1 MTPQAIQWPEIS
13 VSGRTFTL
21 RFSYAAQYQ
30 LTRWG
35 KTLADATAME
45 IAAAC
50 AGTFDAS
57 GKWKSEG
64 FDKPIHFAD
73 MMEPGDEAALIE
85 GVLAAIKKAYPEVT
99 VSAPAPG
106 NQPEMATKTDG
117 SMSGPS
123 EPVPAASD

>member
-1 MTPQAIQWPEIS
+1 MTPQAIQWPEIT
-13 VSGRTFTL
+13 VSGRKFTL

-35 KTLADATAME
+35 KTLADATAIE

-57 GKWKSEG
+57 GKWKTEG

-73 MMEPGDEAALIE
+73 LMEPGDEAGLIE
-85 GVLAAIKKAYPEVT
+85 GVLAAIKKAYPEVA
-99 VSAPAPG
+99 VSARP
-106 NQPEMATKTDG
+106 NPEMASATKSNG
-117 SMSGPS
+117 LMSGPS
-123 EPVPAASD
+123 EQAATGSD

>member
-1 MTPQAIQWPEIS
+1 MTPQAIQWPEIT
-13 VSGRTFTL
+13 VSGRKFTL

-35 KTLADATAME
+35 KTLADATAIE

-50 AGTFDAS
+50 AGSFDAS

-64 FDKPIHFAD
+64 FEKPIHFAD

-85 GVLAAIKKAYPEVT
+85 GVLQSIKKAFPEVE
-99 VSAPAPG
+99 VSARPT
-106 NQPEMATKTDG
+106 PEMAAATKTDG

-123 EPVPAASD
+123 EPAQAA

>member
-13 VSGRTFTL
+13 VSGRKFTL

-35 KTLADATAME
+35 KTLADATAIE

-57 GKWKSEG
+57 GKWRSEG

-85 GVLAAIKKAYPEVT
+85 GVLQSIKKAFPEVE
-99 VSAPAPG
+99 VSARPV
-106 NQPEMATKTDG
+106 PEMASATKTDG

-123 EPVPAASD
+123 AQAATGSD

>member
-1 MTPQAIQWPEIS
+1 MTPQAIQWPEIT
-13 VSGRTFTL
+13 VSGRKFTL

-35 KTLADATAME
+35 KTLADATAIE

-50 AGTFDAS
+50 AGSFDAS
-57 GKWKSEG
+57 GKWKTEG

-73 MMEPGDEAALIE
+73 LMVPGDEAAVID
-85 GVLAAIKKAYPEVT
+85 GVLSAVKKAYPEVEF
-99 VSAPAPG
+99 SARP
-106 NQPEMATKTDG
+106 NPEMASATKTDG

-123 EPVPAASD
+123 EPPSQG

>member
-1 MTPQAIQWPEIS
+1 MTPQAIQWPEIT
-13 VSGRTFTL
+13 VSGRKFTL

-35 KTLADATAME
+35 KTLADATAIE

-57 GKWKSEG
+57 GKWRSEG

-73 MMEPGDEAALIE
+73 LMEPGDEAAVID
-85 GVLAAIKKAYPEVT
+85 GVLSAVKKAYPEVE
-99 VSAPAPG
+99 VSARLT
-106 NQPEMATKTDG
+106 PEMAAATKTDG
-117 SMSGPS
+117 STSGPS
-123 EPVPAASD
+123 ETAQAA

>member
-1 MTPQAIQWPEIS
+1 MTPQAIAWPEIS
-13 VSGRTFTL
+13 VSGRKFTL

-35 KTLADATAME
+35 KTLADATAIE

-64 FDKPIHFAD
+64 FEKPIHFAD

-85 GVLAAIKKAYPEVT
+85 GVLSCIKKAYPEVE
-99 VSAPAPG
+99 VSARPA
-106 NQPEMATKTDG
+106 PEMASATKSGG

-123 EPVPAASD
+123 EPVIRDSD